1 MAEKWVWMS
10 HPDIPKTDDEP
21 ARVTVRAFKLAH
33 ESKGWVVS
41 EDPRD
46 ASGNRIDA
54 GTTPAEAM
62 PAEAEV
68 LDSDSPTADAEP
80 TNSRRRSTSKEG
92 S

>member
-10 HPDIPKTDDEP
+10 HPDIPESDETP
-21 ARVTVRAFKLAH
+21 ARATVRAFKLAH

-41 EDPRD
+41 EDHRD
-46 ASGNRIDA
+46 ASGNRID
-54 GTTPAEAM
+54 

-68 LDSDSPTADAEP
+68 PGSESPTADAEP
-80 TNSRRRSTSKEG
+80 TNPRRRSTSKEG